1 VVPLKPL
8 GIVAALPAEG
18 GCLTRRRIA
27 PRQPLRLEQDVWI
40 YVSGMGKERARSA
53 AECLLLEGA
62 KALVSW
68 GTAGALVEG
77 LPSGTLI
84 LPSAVGHANGFSPVD
99 AAWRERLSACLG
111 PSLPVKAGTIAQS
124 MEVLSSPEQKSEFH
138 RKTGA
143 IAVDMESA
151 TVGAAAER
159 HQIPFL
165 AIRSIVDPQEM
176 TLPRSAIESVDE
188 YGNTLW
194 RKLLSGIRE
203 NPGSLPALIQLGFH
217 FRAALATLRTVAQ
230 LAGPRLCHET
240 HA

>member
-8 GIVAALPAEG
+8 GIVAALPTEG

-27 PRQPLRLEQDVWI
+27 PRQPLALEQDVWI
-40 YVSGMGKERARSA
+40 YVSGMGKERARAA

-77 LPSGTLI
+77 LPSGTLV
-84 LPSAVGHANGFSPVD
+84 LPSAVVHSNGLVPVD
-99 AAWRERLSACLG
+99 SVWRERLSTHLG
-111 PSLPVKAGTIAQS
+111 QRLPVNTGTIAQS
-124 MEVLSSPEQKSEFH
+124 DAVLTSPEQKHEFH
-138 RKTGA
+138 QKTGA

-151 TVGAAAER
+151 AIGAVAGR
-159 HQIPFL
+159 HQVPFL
-165 AIRSIVDPQEM
+165 AIRSIVDPCEM
-176 TLPRSAIESVDE
+176 ALPRCAVEAVDE

-203 NPGSLPALIQLGFH
+203 NPGSLAALIQLAFH
-217 FRAALATLRTVAQ
+217 FRAALSTLRTVAQ
-230 LAGPRLCHET
+230 LAGPRLCHDA